1 MKKTL
6 SRSIMGAMAVILTAQ
21 TTPNAGFLMSSA
33 HAQDLNLE
41 GSASTVSK
49 VSEIKAA
56 YSQFKKNVDYGLMS
70 SKQAIE
76 LFTTTLIEKNITEA
90 DMADFVKAYADSAE
104 TYEQY
109 AQSIES
115 AKLSLDGADLTP
127 EEFGM
132 FAGQSLEMFDTEA
145 LKWSGCAGL
154 GIGVVLIIGAVTMG
168 IIALVKTEGEDS
180 IRDKFAEKRRR
191 QDRDHQAN
199 INYINNAEN
208 EIQADINVA
217 LADIDQV
224 NEEID
229 QAQSDLAYWNGVLAS
244 ALNNDDL
251 EGAQQANNNISI
263 ISQNIQEY
271 QQDIVAIQNDIQ
283 ALVTELDNYQ
293 DPDYAQAQLDAENA
307 SYAQA
312 SINLDNEE
320 EARVD
325 LIPTEKRRAR
335 TLGIAAGVSAA
346 IGTYLVI
353 DGSSDC

>member
-1 MKKTL
+1 MKKAL
-6 SRSIMGAMAVILTAQ
+6 SRSILGAMAVILTAQ
-21 TTPNAGFLMSSA
+21 TTPNVGLLISSA
-33 HAQDLNLE
+33 NAQDLNI
-41 GSASTVSK
+41 STATSSVNK

-56 YSQFKKNVDYGLMS
+56 YSQFKKNIDFGLLS

-90 DMADFVKAYADSAE
+90 DMADFVKAYSDSAE

-109 AQSIES
+109 AQSIKA
-115 AKLSLDGADLTP
+115 AKLSLDGAELTP

-154 GIGVVLIIGAVTMG
+154 GVGIVLIIGAVTMG
-168 IIALVKTEGEDS
+168 IIALVKTEGEES

-191 QDRDHQAN
+191 LDSNYQSN

-208 EIQADINVA
+208 EIQADINGA
-217 LADIDQV
+217 LSEIDQV
-224 NEEID
+224 SEEID
-229 QAQSDLAYWNGVLAS
+229 QAQSDLAYWNGVLAG

-251 EGAQQANNNISI
+251 AGAQQANNNISI
-263 ISQNIQEY
+263 ISQDIQEY
-271 QQDIVAIQNDIQ
+271 QQDIVSIQSDIQ
-283 ALVTELDNYQ
+283 ALVAELDNYQ
-293 DPDYAQAQLDAENA
+293 DPAYAQAQLDAENA